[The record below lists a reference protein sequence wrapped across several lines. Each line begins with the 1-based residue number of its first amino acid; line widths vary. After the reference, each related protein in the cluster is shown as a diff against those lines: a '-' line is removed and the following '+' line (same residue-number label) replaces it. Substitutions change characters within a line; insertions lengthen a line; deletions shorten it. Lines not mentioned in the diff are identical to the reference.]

1 MKEQLQNW
9 TERITLFNDQ
19 SAFRSLFFHL
29 YDFLLACAYAI
40 LKNKETAEEVVLDT
54 FVNLWRNRD
63 RLPEINNVQ
72 VYLYVS
78 VKNLSLKSA
87 TRDNRRYEINWEDW
101 VNEDEATSSTPSP
114 EELLISNET
123 VTQIERAI
131 ESLPPKCKVIFKMVR
146 EDGLKYKEIAQIL
159 DISVKTID
167 AQMAIATKKIT
178 ESIGFLLNQ

>member
-1 MKEQLQNW
+1 MKEQLRYW
-9 TERITLFNDQ
+9 TERIALFDDQ
-19 SAFRSLFFHL
+19 SAFRNLFFHL

-63 RLPEINNVQ
+63 RLPEVNNVQ

-78 VKNLSLKSA
+78 AKNLSLKSV
-87 TRDNRRYEINWEDW
+87 TRDNRRYDISWDDL
-101 VNEDEATSSTPSP
+101 VTEDEATSTPSP
-114 EELLISNET
+114 EELLISDET
-123 VTQIERAI
+123 VRQIERAI

>member
-1 MKEQLQNW
+1 MKEQLRYW
-9 TERITLFNDQ
+9 AERIALFNDQ
-19 SAFRSLFFHL
+19 SAFRKLFFHL
-29 YDFLLACAYAI
+29 YDFLLACAYTI

-54 FVNLWRNRD
+54 FVNLWGNRG
-63 RLPEINNVQ
+63 RLLEVNNIQ

-78 VKNLSLKSA
+78 VKNLSIKTVA
-87 TRDNRRYEINWEDW
+87 REKRRYEVCWDDA
-101 VNEDEATSSTPSP
+101 VHEDETISTPSP

-123 VTQIERAI
+123 VRQIEQAI

-146 EDGLKYKEIAQIL
+146 EDGLKYREIAQIL

-178 ESIGFLLNQ
+178 ESIGFVLNQ

>member
-1 MKEQLQNW
+1 MKEQLRHW
-9 TERITLFNDQ
+9 TERIALFNDQ
-19 SAFRSLFFHL
+19 SAFRKLFLYL
-29 YDFLLACAYAI
+29 YDFLLACAYTI
-40 LKNKETAEEVVLDT
+40 LKNKEIAEEVVLDT
-54 FVNLWRNRD
+54 FVNLWGNRG
-63 RLPEINNVQ
+63 RLREVNNIQ

-78 VKNLSLKSA
+78 VKNLSLKSVA
-87 TRDNRRYEINWEDW
+87 RENRRCEINWEDL
-101 VNEDEATSSTPSP
+101 VNEGEAAGTASP

-123 VTQIERAI
+123 VMQIERAI

-178 ESIGFLLNQ
+178 ESIGSLLNQ

>member
-1 MKEQLQNW
+1 MNEQLQHW
-9 TERITLFNDQ
+9 TERIALFNDQ
-19 SAFRSLFFHL
+19 SAFRNLFFHL
-29 YDFLLACAYAI
+29 YDFLLTCARAI
-40 LKNKETAEEVVLDT
+40 LKNKEAAEEVVLDT
-54 FVNLWRNRD
+54 FVNLWRNRE
-63 RLPEINNVQ
+63 RLHEVNNVQ
-72 VYLYVS
+72 VYMYVS

-87 TRDNRRYEINWEDW
+87 ARENRRRETSWEDIMR
-101 VNEDEATSSTPSP
+101 EDEAAGTSSP

-123 VTQIERAI
+123 VGQIERAI

>member
-1 MKEQLQNW
+1 MKEQLRYW
-9 TERITLFNDQ
+9 TERIALFSDQ
-19 SAFRSLFFHL
+19 SAYEKLFFHL
-29 YDFLLACAYAI
+29 YDFLFACAYAI
-40 LKNKETAEEVVLDT
+40 LKNRETSEEVVLDT
-54 FVNLWRNRD
+54 FVNLWRNRM
-63 RLPEINNVQ
+63 RLPEIHNIQ

-87 TRDNRRYEINWEDW
+87 AHDNRRREISWDDF
-101 VNEDEATSSTPSP
+101 VGEDEAVATPSP

-123 VTQIERAI
+123 VRQIEHAI

-146 EDGLKYKEIAQIL
+146 EDGLKYKEIARIL

-178 ESIGFLLNQ
+178 ESIGFLQNQ